1 MMAEKEVNKS
11 EEVRSIA
18 KAMKAKNENPRPVV
32 IIEMLKKQGIEV
44 SSPQVSQILKKMGM
58 GFRPRKRRNA
68 GKVAVV
74 KKVAVLNS
82 GRAAMISVED
92 LIVAKKVIGQLGTD
106 RALAAISALRRLEG

>member
-1 MMAEKEVNKS
+1 MMAEIEVNKS

-44 SSPQVSQILKKMGM
+44 SSPQVSQILKKM